1 MRVRRAQAADIP
13 AMLELERENPTSVNW
28 SHEHY
33 ENLFRS
39 AAPEP
44 SRYLVLVVED
54 RSESKSV
61 TESTKTPS
69 VVAFLAAHH
78 VDSDWDL
85 QYIVVGKESRRMGLG
100 TYLLDEFISYV
111 RATSGS
117 RIFLEVRESNHAARA
132 LYRKAG
138 FEQAGLRKSYYSN
151 PAEDAILLRLS
162 LI

>member
-1 MRVRRAQAADIP
+1 
-13 AMLELERENPTSVNW
+13 MLELERENPTSVNW

>member
-13 AMLELERENPTSVNW
+13 AMLKLERENPTSVNW

-54 RSESKSV
+54 PSESKSV
-61 TESTKTPS
+61 TESSTTPS
-69 VVAFLAAHH
+69 IVAYLAAHH
-78 VDSDWDL
+78 VDRDWEL
-85 QYIVVGKESRRMGLG
+85 QYIVVAKESRRMGLG
-100 TYLLDEFISYV
+100 TYLLNEFISHV
-111 RATSGS
+111 RATSGN

-138 FEQAGLRKSYYSN
+138 FEPAGLRKSYYSN
-151 PAEDAILLRLS
+151 PAEDAILLRLALS
-162 LI
+162 